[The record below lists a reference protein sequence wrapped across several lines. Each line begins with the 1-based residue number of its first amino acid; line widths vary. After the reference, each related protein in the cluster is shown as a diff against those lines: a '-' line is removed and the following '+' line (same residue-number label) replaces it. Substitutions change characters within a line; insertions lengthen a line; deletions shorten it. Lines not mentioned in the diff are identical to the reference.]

1 MKIISELTG
10 QEYKT
15 VQECEEA
22 ETAYLEAEEA
32 KKTEEAKLKEERKA
46 RAAEIKDAYQA
57 IKDAE
62 KVYFDLR
69 NKFIEDYGY
78 YHESHTSKVKI
89 PNSGNF
95 IDEVFSML
103 FR

>member
-22 ETAYLEAEEA
+22 EAAYIEEIEAR
-32 KKTEEAKLKEERKA
+32 KVEEAKLKAERKA
-46 RAAEIKDAYQA
+46 RATEVREAYEA

-62 KVYFDLR
+62 KAYYELR
-69 NKFIEDYGY
+69 NQFIKDYGY
-78 YHESHTSKVKI
+78 YHESHCSQVEI
-89 PNSGNF
+89 PSGGNF
-95 IDEVFSML
+95 LDEVFSML

>member
-22 ETAYLEAEEA
+22 ETAYLEEIEA
-32 KKTEEAKLKEERKA
+32 KKVEEAKLKEERKA
-46 RAAEIKDAYQA
+46 RAAEVRAAYEA

-62 KVYFDLR
+62 KVYFELR

-78 YHESHTSKVKI
+78 YHESHTSQVKI
-89 PNSGNF
+89 PNTGSF
-95 IDEVFSML
+95 LDEVFSML

>member
-22 ETAYLEAEEA
+22 ETAYLEEVEA
-32 KKTEEAKLKEERKA
+32 KKIAEEKLKEERKA
-46 RAAEIKDAYQA
+46 RAAEIKQAFEA
-57 IKDAE
+57 IKTAE
-62 KVYFDLR
+62 KVYYELR
-69 NKFIEDYGY
+69 NQFIKDYGY
-78 YHESHTSKVKI
+78 YHESHTSQVEI
-89 PNSGNF
+89 PSNGNF
-95 IDEVFSML
+95 LDEVFSML

>member
-22 ETAYLEAEEA
+22 ETAYLEEVEA
-32 KKTEEAKLKEERKA
+32 KKIAEEKLKEERKA
-46 RAAEIKDAYQA
+46 RAAEIRKAYEA

-62 KVYFDLR
+62 KAYYELR
-69 NKFIEDYGY
+69 NQFIKDYGY
-78 YHESHTSKVKI
+78 YHESHCSQVEIPSK
-89 PNSGNF
+89 GNF
-95 IDEVFSML
+95 LDEVLSML